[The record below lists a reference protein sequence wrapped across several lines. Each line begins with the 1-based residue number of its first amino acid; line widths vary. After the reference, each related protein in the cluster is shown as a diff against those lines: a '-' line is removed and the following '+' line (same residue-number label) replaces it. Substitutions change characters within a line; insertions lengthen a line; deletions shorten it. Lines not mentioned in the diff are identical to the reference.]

1 MKMKTHI
8 LAGMLAAALLAGGCG
23 KFVRD
28 ELITM
33 QNEIDLLYTQVD
45 QMNKGLK
52 TLQDIVRVMAANG
65 YIVNVEEFEAEDG
78 SGYIL
83 SFRTVTLDEN
93 GNVSSDDSFSIP
105 LYSGVD
111 GTDGLDAEPYVVSM
125 KKDTEEDGSERW
137 YWWHADEDGAV
148 DEEGNPLGEW
158 LVDDQGERIPV
169 DGRTPTLDIKE
180 GLWIYTLDGEHWVE
194 PGWPA
199 KGVDALE
206 YFSGYTA
213 YDDHVELTL
222 AADGSVLVL
231 PRFLPVD
238 VALTVNGEEVED
250 SLLAAPGE
258 TVTVHYVL
266 SGTGAENAVLVAGT
280 DGRLKT
286 AIRVDAESALE
297 GDVDVTC
304 PAEFPEGGY
313 VYITVYDGNGRS
325 DSRIIR
331 FTCRTLNLL
340 FGDAEYDAP
349 AAGETGRMLT
359 FEANFE
365 LDAACVFPE
374 GVEPWL
380 TAKTEIVEGI
390 PVLTYDI
397 AENTAAEARTGV
409 IVVCPKDHPGF
420 EMFRVTVNQA
430 AAEAGT
436 GTGNEGTGTGNEGTG
451 TGNEGTGTGNEGTGT
466 GNEGT
471 GTGNEGTGTGTGTGT
486 DEPGT
491 GTGE

>member
-1 MKMKTHI
+1 MTMKMKTHI
-8 LAGMLAAALLAGGCG
+8 LAGMLAAALVAGGCG

-33 QNEIDLLYTQVD
+33 QNEIDLLYAQVD

-52 TLQDIVRVMAANG
+52 TLQDIVRVMADNG

-93 GNVSSDDSFSIP
+93 GNVSSDDTFSIQ

-111 GTDGLDAEPYVVSM
+111 GTDGLDADPYVVSV
-125 KKDTEEDGSERW
+125 KKDTDEEGNERW
-137 YWWHADEDGAV
+137 YWWHADEEGAV
-148 DEEGNPLGEW
+148 DEDGNPLGDW
-158 LVDDQGERIPV
+158 LLDDQGERIPV
-169 DGRTPTLDIKE
+169 DGRTPKLDIKD

-213 YDDHVELTL
+213 YDDRVELTL

-231 PRFLPVD
+231 PRFLPVE
-238 VALTVNGEEVED
+238 VALTVAGSEVED
-250 SLLAAPGE
+250 SLAITPGE
-258 TVTVHYVL
+258 TVSIHYAL

-286 AIRVDAESALE
+286 AIRIDAESALE

-325 DSRIIR
+325 DVRVIR
-331 FTCRTLNLL
+331 FAGRKLTLLY
-340 FGDAEYDAP
+340 GDAEYDAP

-380 TAKTEIVEGI
+380 TAKMEIVEDI

-397 AENTAAEARTGV
+397 AENTATEARTGV

-430 AAEAGT
+430 PAEANSGTGET
-436 GTGNEGTGTGNEGTG
+436 GTGETGNGES
-451 TGNEGTGTGNEGTGT
+451 GNG
-466 GNEGT
+466 
-471 GTGNEGTGTGTGTGT
+471 
-486 DEPGT
+486 GT
-491 GTGE
+491 GTGETGTGETGTGASGTGE